1 MEDRI
6 VAISSGMTDAGIA
19 IVRLSGEG
27 TKKALEE
34 VFVPAKGKILPRHM
48 HYGKIVDGD
57 VVIDEVMAVYLPEPH
72 TYTREDMAEI
82 YTHGG
87 MKSPMR
93 VFSILEEKGARAA
106 ERGEFTKRAFLN
118 GRIDLTQAEAVVDIV
133 RARTETEH
141 MHAVDSL
148 SGSLGKIYADLS
160 EKLLNA
166 NAHLTMLIDFTEDL
180 EDTVD
185 LTPVEKEIAEI
196 LTLME
201 NYLARTN
208 RGKIL
213 RTGIET
219 TILGRPNVG
228 KSSLLNAL
236 LSESRAIVTDV
247 PGTTRDVVRESLDF
261 GGIPLNLSDTAGIRE
276 TEDVVEAIGV
286 ERSKKALASA
296 DLVLAVLDGSDRL
309 TDEDIAILKMIGDK
323 PAIVLLNKRDLGE
336 KISREEVL
344 AILPEA
350 RVIPTSI
357 LREEG
362 IVAVEEAIEAL
373 FFDGVDAKSGELL
386 MATKRQEELL
396 KGSYDALTQ
405 AHEDLL
411 RGVSPELV
419 DVNLKEA
426 WSKVAAITGEV
437 HTEDVIDRVFSDFCI
452 GK

>member
-19 IVRLSGEG
+19 IVRISGEG
-27 TKKALEE
+27 VKKALADI
-34 VFVPAKGKILPRHM
+34 FVPARGKIVPRTM
-48 HYGKIVDGD
+48 QYGKIMDD
-57 VVIDEVMAVYLPEPH
+57 DHVIDEVMAVYLPAPH

-93 VFSILEEKGARAA
+93 VMDLLRKKGARHA

-118 GRIDLTQAEAVVDIV
+118 GRIDLTQAEAVIDIV
-133 RARTETEH
+133 RARTELEH
-141 MHAVDSL
+141 RHAVESL
-148 SGSLGKIYADLS
+148 SGALGKIYTDLG
-160 EKLLNA
+160 EKLLHA

-185 LTPVEKEIAEI
+185 LTPIAEEISEI
-196 LTLME
+196 LALME
-201 NYLARTN
+201 TYLTRTN

-261 GGIPLNLSDTAGIRE
+261 HGVLLNLSDTAGIRE
-276 TEDVVEAIGV
+276 TDDVVEAIGV
-286 ERSKKALASA
+286 ERSKKALETA
-296 DLVLAVLDGSDRL
+296 DLVLAVLDGSDAI
-309 TDEDIAILKMIGDK
+309 TEDDVKILRMIGDK
-323 PAIVLLNKRDLGE
+323 PTIVLLNKRDLGE
-336 KISREEVL
+336 KISRDE
-344 AILPEA
+344 ILSIAPHA
-350 RVIPTSI
+350 HVISTSI
-357 LREEG
+357 LQSEG
-362 IVAVEEAIEAL
+362 VLAVEEEIETL
-373 FFDGVDAKSGELL
+373 FFDGIDTSGGELL

-396 KGSYDALTQ
+396 QASYDALTL
-405 AHEDLL
+405 AKEDLL
-411 RGVSPELV
+411 SGASPELV

-437 HTEDVIDRVFSDFCI
+437 HTEDIIDHVFRNFCI